1 MDSREMPL
9 ANGIRLAIVC
19 ASICWLR
26 RLQSVLQYSED
37 RRLSRAPMGNQG
49 PRNKA
54 QASRL
59 LIDHDRNLENM
70 DGSQQSDDTGQI
82 PGRQCVHARIQ
93 S

>member
-1 MDSREMPL
+1 
-9 ANGIRLAIVC
+9 
-19 ASICWLR
+19 
-26 RLQSVLQYSED
+26 
-37 RRLSRAPMGNQG
+37 MGNQG